1 MGRQEN
7 IEIFK
12 DTEKLCK
19 ENAEIKQAL
28 QKSRKGQ
35 KLIPEDVEMPL
46 IDKKC
51 FRHPAKVVVSKKRTL
66 EAAAA
71 YKETKTAVHNFASA
85 SNPGGGVERGA
96 NAQEECL
103 CRCSD
108 LYFCLNIPDAHQIFL
123 KRIYISCHGNTVAD
137 ADGHLQDIV
146 HQCIVSAV
154 RNRRIQRTFILIP
167 GGHVV

>member
-19 ENAEIKQAL
+19 ENTAIKEAL

-46 IDKKC
+46 IDKKR
-51 FRHPAKVVVSKKRTL
+51 FGHPAKVVVSKKRTF

-85 SNPGGGVERGA
+85 IPPSA
-96 NAQEECL
+96 KINAL
-103 CRCSD
+103 LILSSR
-108 LYFCLNIPDAHQIFL
+108 Y
-123 KRIYISCHGNTVAD
+123 T
-137 ADGHLQDIV
+137 
-146 HQCIVSAV
+146 CI
-154 RNRRIQRTFILIP
+154 
-167 GGHVV
+167 